1 MYVPLLKAVSVHYC
15 KYFERN
21 NSKRLNLKLK
31 CHLLLVRIFLCCCIL
46 NWNVQTIKLYDKKL
60 KIYENTSFS
69 YRSIIDGSPYINS
82 DGKGIVETEV
92 VVVNGHQETQRQKIH
107 IVKSLFKTFWAP
119 FLSSSFFKFFYD
131 LLQFVNPMLLK

>member
-1 MYVPLLKAVSVHYC
+1 MCFFLKA
-15 KYFERN
+15 
-21 NSKRLNLKLK
+21 
-31 CHLLLVRIFLCCCIL
+31 
-46 NWNVQTIKLYDKKL
+46 IKLYSVIIYKKI
-60 KIYENTSFS
+60 KIHENTSFS

-92 VVVNGHQETQRQKIH
+92 VVVNGRQETQRQKIH
-107 IVKSLFKTFWAP
+107 IVKCLFKTFWLT